1 MLRIRKQ
8 SRRRRRVSFKQ
19 RVSEIGPR
27 LHTAFRK
34 ARVALWRFKRSP
46 DQQDRAAMVATFA
59 FIGLFAIGSVD
70 AIITGGADFAPGSAY
85 ASEYRPVRVA
95 PVAQP
100 AAESVTVEE
109 DVASAETLKSA
120 GEIDYS
126 FTTEEL
132 LGGPEPAALAA
143 VEEPAAVAEFSFESL
158 KASHSEPAA
167 GAETDDTIL

>member
-1 MLRIRKQ
+1 MLRKRKQ
-8 SRRRRRVSFKQ
+8 SRRRRRVSFKE
-19 RVSEIGPR
+19 RVREIGPR

-46 DQQDRAAMVATFA
+46 EQQDRAAMVATFA

-85 ASEYRPVRVA
+85 AAEYRPARVMPTSA
-95 PVAQP
+95 PSTETLA
-100 AAESVTVEE
+100 VEE
-109 DVASAETLKSA
+109 DVDANEALKSA

-132 LGGPEPAALAA
+132 LGGPEPVLAV
-143 VEEPAAVAEFSFESL
+143 VEEPVVESFSFEGL
-158 KASHSEPAA
+158 KASAEPVASVAA
-167 GAETDDTIL
+167 EDTVL

>member
-1 MLRIRKQ
+1 MLRKRKQ
-8 SRRRRRVSFKQ
+8 SRRRRRVSFKE
-19 RVSEIGPR
+19 RVREIGPR
-27 LHTAFRK
+27 LHMAFRK
-34 ARVALWRFKRSP
+34 ARVALWRFKRNP

-85 ASEYRPVRVA
+85 AAEYRPARVTPTAA
-95 PVAQP
+95 PAT
-100 AAESVTVEE
+100 ATLAVEE

-132 LGGPEPAALAA
+132 LGGPEPVQAV
-143 VEEPAAVAEFSFESL
+143 VEEPTVAEFTFEGL
-158 KASHSEPAA
+158 KAGHSDPAA
-167 GAETDDTIL
+167 AAATDDTIL

>member
-1 MLRIRKQ
+1 MLRKRKQ
-8 SRRRRRVSFKQ
+8 SRRRRVSFKQ
-19 RVSEIGPR
+19 RVREIGPR

-46 DQQDRAAMVATFA
+46 EQQDRAAMVATFA

-85 ASEYRPVRVA
+85 AAEYRPTRTA
-95 PVAQP
+95 PAAQP
-100 AAESVTVEE
+100 AAETLAVEE
-109 DVASAETLKSA
+109 DVASADALKSA

-132 LGGPEPAALAA
+132 LGGPEDALAA
-143 VEEPAAVAEFSFESL
+143 VQEPTVAEFTFEGL
-158 KASHSEPAA
+158 KTGHSDPAA
-167 GAETDDTIL
+167 GAATDDTIL